1 MTIQISN
8 RRIIEF
14 CDKHPSFDL
23 ESTVLSFI
31 QFIEETNASTV
42 PTLDSNLAYQIIE
55 NLKSLEQKV
64 HGLDSA
70 ISMKHTEYL
79 NKYIEDIK
87 NIMTLNNTEKLQP
100 IIKEYN
106 EIFIDKITLLFK
118 DIIPKEQQTQ
128 RDYLQSVIK
137 SIEQIMIVEMNKGAT
152 KQSIDNIVSIIEQK
166 FENVFSVISVNKQQ
180 ESILNNKLDD
190 IIDKFSKTSNK
201 GRISENMLKFN
212 LQAVYPTAEIKNV
225 TGIPHSGDFW
235 ILRKDKPSILIENK
249 NHDSTIQKEEV
260 QKFIDN
266 MNTQD
271 MCGILISQKT
281 NIVYRNNYEIE
292 IHNGNIAVYIH
303 ECNYDPHKIKIAVQ
317 IIDIFKEKI
326 KKQKIENGNTLSINM
341 EILHKINKEFQLFNI
356 KKTQHLA
363 EIKNMY
369 ETLTKSAEDMEFKA
383 LDEFLESHGLLTNVK
398 KFVCGN
404 CPRTFK
410 TQKGL
415 DTHERQ
421 CQGELQEKN
430 KGFKC
435 EYCEEIKPTIKGLRT
450 HCAKK
455 HGTSF

>member
-249 NHDSTIQKEEV
+249 NHDSTIQKDEV

-266 MNTQD
+266 IDKRLLSEIRKNLSYNIEIEVDIFSKKVPINSSQLFSSYELFYDISISHPVLVLLFHRDKLYFDYCKKNSNFIFHSNRSIARTN
-271 MCGILISQKT
+271 LSQKT
-281 NIVYRNNYEIE
+281 GTVENYESFNNDTLVGIRENLEYQAEAMIDRYIVAISDSDETIVSSIE
-292 IHNGNIAVYIH
+292 Y
-303 ECNYDPHKIKIAVQ
+303 
-317 IIDIFKEKI
+317 EK
-326 KKQKIENGNTLSINM
+326 
-341 EILHKINKEFQLFNI
+341 
-356 KKTQHLA
+356 
-363 EIKNMY
+363 KNHVA
-369 ETLTKSAEDMEFKA
+369 S
-383 LDEFLESHGLLTNVK
+383 
-398 KFVCGN
+398 
-404 CPRTFK
+404 
-410 TQKGL
+410 
-415 DTHERQ
+415 
-421 CQGELQEKN
+421 QEKDKNN
-430 KGFKC
+430 KSLWDRIF
-435 EYCEEIKPTIKGLRT
+435 
-450 HCAKK
+450 
-455 HGTSF
+455 